1 MACTFV
7 RVASAAGS
15 RISAIWD
22 AVIINNAKWSCYDA
36 AAGTNAKVYRC
47 YDAAKSVDFYV
58 YVDDNQADYSII
70 QLWEGWDAEGH
81 AGVGETVS
89 LAGTYELRLHSVYGT
104 YVIVNDHRIIFATAW
119 NHLQSYIG
127 QLKRIDETK
136 NMPVYIG
143 RLTSTTYFNPL
154 GFGESGST
162 IAWRALFNHVGAVN
176 QILTPVGKQCGFLFS
191 KTIAGTYIFQET
203 DVYDDGTK
211 LILGQL
217 DGACFLYSG
226 DKSFLNGEIISCE
239 DGDWLVQGGGY
250 STKYWA
256 AVRLI

>member
-22 AVIINNAKWSCYDA
+22 AVIINNAKWSCFDPS
-36 AAGTNAKVYRC
+36 AGANAKVYRC

-70 QLWEGWDAEGH
+70 QLWEGWDAVGH
-81 AGVGETVS
+81 AGIGSNVS
-89 LAGTYELRLHSVYGT
+89 DTEGYLLRLYAVYGT
-104 YVIVNDHRIIFATAW
+104 YVIVNDHRIIIATGF
-119 NHLQSYIG
+119 NNLQSYIG

-136 NMPVYIG
+136 NMPVCIIMEES
-143 RLTSTTYFNPL
+143 TSYYNPL
-154 GFGESGST
+154 GFMDSPYQC
-162 IAWRALFNHVGAVN
+162 AWRALFNHVGAVN
-176 QILTPVGKQCGFLFS
+176 KIIHAVGKQSTFLYAR
-191 KTIAGTYIFQET
+191 TIAGTYVFQET
-203 DVYDDGTK
+203 DIYDDDSK
-211 LILGQL
+211 LVLGQL

-226 DKSFLNGEIISCE
+226 DKSFNNGEIISCE
-239 DGDWLVQGGGY
+239 DGDWMVQGGSY
-250 STKYWA
+250 STMYSA